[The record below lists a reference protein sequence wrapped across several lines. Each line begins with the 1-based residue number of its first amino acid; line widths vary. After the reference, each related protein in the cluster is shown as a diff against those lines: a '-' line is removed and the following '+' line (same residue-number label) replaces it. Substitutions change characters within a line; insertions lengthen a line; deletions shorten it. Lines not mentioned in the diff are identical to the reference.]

1 LPREEG
7 ARVAT
12 AAIVKKYDAA
22 SVQSLLGD
30 PRVEAIDLWLFGVG
44 VPIGQWLPKAKE
56 AAGRRPLALNETI
69 HYIDKSEWKHWT
81 ELEPKWIG
89 LSTQDAVAVLQYH
102 EDCQAAG
109 VSSCIHTRIG
119 MGTNP
124 DEPLSTL
131 ERMLVERAGNG
142 GGGTPPPG
150 PDPEPPPPDPEPPP
164 EPGPPSGGGFL
175 ELLRKILEWLFGIGR

>member
-12 AAIVKKYDAA
+12 AAIVKKYGAA

-30 PRVEAIDLWLFGVG
+30 PRVEAVDLGLFGVG
-44 VPIGQWLPKAKE
+44 VPIGQWLPKARE

-69 HYIDKSEWKHWT
+69 HFIDKSEWKHWT
-81 ELEPKWIG
+81 ELEPKWVG
-89 LSTQDAVAVLQYH
+89 LSTQDAGAVYQYM
-102 EDCQAAG
+102 EDVLASG
-109 VSSCIHTRIG
+109 VSFCVHTRIG

-142 GGGTPPPG
+142 GGGIPPPG
-150 PDPEPPPPDPEPPP
+150 PGPEPPPPEPQPPEPPP
-164 EPGPPSGGGFL
+164 TSGGGLL
-175 ELLRKILEWLFGIGR
+175 EFLRKLLKWIFG